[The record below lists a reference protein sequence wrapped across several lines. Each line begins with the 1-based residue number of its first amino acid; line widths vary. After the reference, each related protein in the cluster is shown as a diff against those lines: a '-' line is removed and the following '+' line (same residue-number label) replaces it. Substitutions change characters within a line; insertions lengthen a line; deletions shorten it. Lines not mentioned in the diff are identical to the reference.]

1 MYDVHTILR
10 VLVFAALCLAGL
22 VALAGGRVRTRRVS
36 PFGGVGRTLRSVTDP
51 VLRPVETRLVRLG
64 GNPVHAGWWLVVLV
78 AVAGVLLLSLIDWLV
93 RTARWFY
100 AAATG
105 GPGALFAFLVGAA
118 YNVLVIALL
127 VRVVASWL
135 GWFRYSRWIRPPHA
149 PTHWLVEPLPPLVS
163 PAGEPSTKSLAAR
176 HTT

>member
-10 VLVFAALCLAGL
+10 VLVFAAFGLAAL
-22 VALAGGRVRTRRVS
+22 VALAGWLVRTRRVS

-93 RTARWFY
+93 RTAPSFSPPPTRGP
-100 AAATG
+100 AALSPVSRG
-105 GPGALFAFLVGAA
+105 VGH
-118 YNVLVIALL
+118 
-127 VRVVASWL
+127 S
-135 GWFRYSRWIRPPHA
+135 
-149 PTHWLVEPLPPLVS
+149 
-163 PAGEPSTKSLAAR
+163 
-176 HTT
+176 